1 MRHQGQGRSRG
12 RRTAQWVGLILAL
25 VLTAA
30 ACGDDGG
37 DPARVTDVL
46 NPSGTPG
53 ASASPSASATPHG
66 SATPSASATPY
77 GSATPTAHATAPA
90 THAPT
95 AVATPTAA
103 ATPAVTVSPTEVA
116 TDLATGVSAADMQAA
131 MDAWAVVFDSTAE
144 FADKAPHLEDAA
156 ALESINAAYAEAGES
171 FGGFSMEPTAVDISG
186 DEAIITY
193 NVLFGGN
200 AAYEDLTGEIQRVDG
215 TWTVSREAY
224 CGFLASARTPC
235 S

>member
-1 MRHQGQGRSRG
+1 MHHQGSGRSRG
-12 RRTAQWVGLILAL
+12 RRTGQWVGLILAL

-37 DPARVTDVL
+37 DPARVTNVL

-77 GSATPTAHATAPA
+77 GSATPTAHATATA

-95 AVATPTAA
+95 ATATTAATPSMTPTA
-103 ATPAVTVSPTEVA
+103 VA
-116 TDLATGVSAADMQAA
+116 TAAAPMDAASDGQAA

-156 ALESINAAYAEAGES
+156 ALESSNAAYAEAGES
-171 FGGFSMEPTAVDISG
+171 FGGFSMEPTAVEISG
-186 DEAIITY
+186 DEATITY

-200 AAYEDLTGEIQRVDG
+200 AAYEDLTGDIQRVDG